1 MDESKA
7 IEQVAAAYDKL
18 LRQSGRIR
26 ALEKKL
32 SEGTITMKEGAE
44 LNDLRAKAF
53 GRAFSGSVTG
63 IERGSREG
71 ACVGLLKDRCG
82 DVDELALAA
91 QKTALT
97 RQGLNITPPTAPFEE
112 ERARKIG
119 RSLEDETVPDETIQ
133 RRARSAT
140 ETMLRSQYD
149 RDMERGAETCASAG
163 LKTYIVR
170 DADPGC
176 CKWCSEAAGRY
187 TYGEE
192 PKDVY
197 RRHDNCSCTVVYE
210 SGRGKQNVWSKQNW
224 SAEQEQKYLELR
236 DELKAKKRTEAPNV
250 KKPVRLS
257 EKDVQAIMAKVGGL
271 TFGQYSDIL
280 SLSDSSSIYDF
291 VSDRAASNVPYLDI
305 FGEHGET
312 SRMKRLEAA
321 TLNVRHKQASS
332 DLLKYIRADE
342 QICLANDPDYEP
354 GVEYSIVYDAN
365 MQPIKGREKPQKYE
379 QGRCEIKAPTER
391 FHAFHNHGSSE
402 TLGYTDINGF
412 STQELMISITAQGNN
427 GKNKFTL
434 LKTASYDKHGY
445 NAFLFSKSKEPF
457 FEIEGVQITLE
468 DCSDENLKEIINDA
482 YSNLSSDEQARF
494 RKALVDKT
502 EECLRGGNKYG
513 VKYISSKT

>member
-7 IEQVAAAYDKL
+7 IEQVAAAYEKL
-18 LRQSGRIR
+18 TRQSGHIR

-53 GRAFSGSVTG
+53 GRALSGSVTG

-97 RQGLNITPPTAPFEE
+97 RQGLNLTPPTAPFEE
-112 ERARKIG
+112 DRARKIG
-119 RSLEDETVPDETIQ
+119 RSLEDDTVPDETIQ

-149 RDMERGAETCASAG
+149 RDMEKGAETCASAG
-163 LKTYIVR
+163 LRTYIVR

-210 SGRGKQNVWSKQNW
+210 SSRGKQNVWSKQTW
-224 SAEQEQKYLELR
+224 SKEQEQKYLELR

-250 KKPVRLS
+250 KKPIRLS
-257 EKDVQAIMAKVGGL
+257 EKEVQAIINKVGGL
-271 TFGQYSDIL
+271 TFGQRNDIIKNIVLPSETDEIL
-280 SLSDSSSIYDF
+280 SMSAETKQLISNAIDSILKDYDVKIDEFVTESLDANYKNVPFQFQPQKGKDGELIKRLVINENYDF
-291 VSDRAASNVPYLDI
+291 RNSQEGFQARINKNFNNKVLASNSVEGLIAHELAHILTFQDCYTFTGYLI
-305 FGEHGET
+305 ENKKVAKKMVYGI
-312 SRMKRLEAA
+312 SRYADASNDGAECIAEAFAAKRCNLPINEEAQ
-321 TLNVRHKQASS
+321 K
-332 DLLKYIRADE
+332 LLDEYI
-342 QICLANDPDYEP
+342 
-354 GVEYSIVYDAN
+354 
-365 MQPIKGREKPQKYE
+365 
-379 QGRCEIKAPTER
+379 ER
-391 FHAFHNHGSSE
+391 W
-402 TLGYTDINGF
+402 
-412 STQELMISITAQGNN
+412 
-427 GKNKFTL
+427 
-434 LKTASYDKHGY
+434 
-445 NAFLFSKSKEPF
+445 
-457 FEIEGVQITLE
+457 
-468 DCSDENLKEIINDA
+468 
-482 YSNLSSDEQARF
+482 
-494 RKALVDKT
+494 RKK
-502 EECLRGGNKYG
+502 
-513 VKYISSKT
+513 